1 MTSAKI
7 MYASLTGNTEEIA
20 NKVKQNLENSNI
32 EVSMDEI
39 DSGQPSDFDNF
50 DIAIIATYTYGD
62 GDLPDEA
69 QDFYEE
75 LKDIDLSGKKFG
87 VLGSGDT
94 SYGESFCKAVE
105 LFEEAFKAAGA
116 AKAASGVK
124 VEFAP
129 DTEEDEKNIKKFV
142 EEIIK

>member
-7 MYASLTGNTEEIA
+7 IYASITGNTEEIA
-20 NKVKQNLENSNI
+20 NKVKENLENAGV
-32 EVSMDEI
+32 EVSIDEI
-39 DSGQPSDFDNF
+39 DSAQPSDFDNF
-50 DIAIIATYTYGD
+50 DIAIVATYTYGD

-75 LKDIDLSGKKFG
+75 LKEADLSDKKYG

-94 SYGESFCKAVE
+94 SYGENFCKAVE

-129 DTEEDEKNIKKFV
+129 DTEDDEKNIKKFV